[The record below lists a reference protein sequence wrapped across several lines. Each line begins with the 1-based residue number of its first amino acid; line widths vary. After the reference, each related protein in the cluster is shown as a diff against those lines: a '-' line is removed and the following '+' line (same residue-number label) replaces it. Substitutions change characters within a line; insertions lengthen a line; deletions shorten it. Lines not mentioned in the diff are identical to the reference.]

1 MKCSGK
7 LIIGIAAFAYLG
19 VSSLMVVRIGA
30 QTRMPTPAPGVKA
43 GDAFKNVTT
52 STLKELSVDDFV
64 ASMGVIAA
72 GLGLDCADCHPN
84 AGTDRVDWSI
94 DTPQKRTARRM
105 IEMVA
110 TINRTQF
117 GGAQMVTCWTCHHG
131 RQTPATSVMLDN
143 WYDAPNS
150 EVDDLVVPGLNQP
163 TPDQVFDKYLEA
175 LGGAQRLATLTSWV
189 STGVSIGYAAIGGNA
204 VFNTYAKAPNQHAT
218 LITFRDNPQRPNSV
232 WAFNGRQGWIK
243 TPRGLLQDYELVGD
257 ELDGQRFEAQLAFPG
272 QIKQIL
278 TGWRVGLPRIIGD
291 RSYAVVQGNGPR
303 GFLGTLY
310 FDRDTG
316 LLKRVVRYGPSPI
329 GRVLTQL
336 DYGDYR
342 EVSGIKFPFEVTFS
356 WLDGRYTAKL
366 SSVQV
371 NVPIEEARFG
381 QPQ

>member
-1 MKCSGK
+1 MRPFGK
-7 LIIGIAAFAYLG
+7 LILGVAVFAYLAVSG
-19 VSSLMVVRIGA
+19 VTVIRTSA
-30 QTRMPTPAPGVKA
+30 QTRMPTPMPGVNA
-43 GDAFKNVTT
+43 GAAFKNVTT

-64 ASMGVIAA
+64 SSMGVIAA
-72 GLGLDCADCHPN
+72 GLGLDCADCHPG
-84 AGTDRVDWSI
+84 AGTDRVDWAV

-131 RQTPATSVMLDN
+131 KQRPATSVMLDN

-150 EVDDLVVPGLNQP
+150 EVDDLVVPGDDQP

-175 LGGAQRLATLTSWV
+175 LGGAQRVGTLTSWV
-189 STGVSIGYAAIGGNA
+189 GTGESLGYASIGGNA
-204 VFNTYAKAPNQHAT
+204 VFTTYAKAPNQHVT
-218 LITFRDNPQRPNSV
+218 MITFKNNPQRPNSV

-257 ELDGQRFEAQLAFPG
+257 ELDGQRFEAQLAFPA

-278 TGWRVGLPRIIGD
+278 TGWRVGLPRVIGD
-291 RSYAVVQGNGPR
+291 RAYTVVQGNGPR

-310 FDRDTG
+310 FDPDTG
-316 LLKRVVRYGPSPI
+316 LLRRVVRYGPSPI
-329 GRVLTQL
+329 GRILTQL

-342 EVSGIKFPFEVTFS
+342 EVNGIKFPFELTFS

-366 SSVQV
+366 TNVQV
-371 NVPIEEARFG
+371 NVPIEESRFS

>member
-1 MKCSGK
+1 
-7 LIIGIAAFAYLG
+7 
-19 VSSLMVVRIGA
+19 
-30 QTRMPTPAPGVKA
+30 MPTPMPGVKA
-43 GDAFKNVTT
+43 GDAFRNVTT

-84 AGTDRVDWSI
+84 AGTDTVDWSI

-131 RQTPATSVMLDN
+131 RQTPATSIMLDN

-150 EVDDLVVPGLNQP
+150 EVDDLVVPDRNQP

-189 STGVSIGYAAIGGNA
+189 STGVSVGYAGLGGNA

-291 RSYAVVQGNGPR
+291 RSYTVVQGNGPR

-366 SSVQV
+366 SNVQV
-371 NVPIEEARFG
+371 NVPIEDGRFG

>member
-1 MKCSGK
+1 MKSHGK
-7 LIIGIAAFAYLG
+7 LIIGLAASAYLA
-19 VSSLMVVRIGA
+19 VSSLTVVRIGA
-30 QTRMPTPAPGVKA
+30 QTRMPTPMPGVKA
-43 GDAFKNVTT
+43 GDAFRNVTT

-84 AGTDRVDWSI
+84 AGTDKVDWSI

-131 RQTPATSVMLDN
+131 RQTPATSIMLDN

-150 EVDDLVVPGLNQP
+150 EVDDLVRPDSNQP
-163 TPDQVFDKYLEA
+163 TADQVFDKYLEA
-175 LGGAQRLATLTSWV
+175 LGGTQRLATLTSWV
-189 STGVSIGYAAIGGNA
+189 STGVSVGYAGIGGNA
-204 VFNTYAKAPNQHAT
+204 VFNAYAKAPNQHAT

-291 RSYAVVQGNGPR
+291 RSYTVVQGNGPR

-356 WLDGRYTAKL
+356 WLDGWYTAKL
-366 SSVQV
+366 SNVQV
-371 NVPIEEARFG
+371 NVPIEDGRFG